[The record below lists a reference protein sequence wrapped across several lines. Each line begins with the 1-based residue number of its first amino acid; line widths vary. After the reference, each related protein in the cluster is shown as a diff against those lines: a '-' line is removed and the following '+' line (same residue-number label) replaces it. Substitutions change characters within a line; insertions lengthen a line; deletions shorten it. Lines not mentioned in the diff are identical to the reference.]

1 MTEQWEPE
9 QKQVRVRVKC
19 RTRKKEG
26 SRTIETHYFLGGKTM
41 KEVESVQQ
49 EDQANAN
56 T

>member
-1 MTEQWEPE
+1 MIEQWEPE
-9 QKQVRVRVKC
+9 QKEIRVRVKC

-26 SRTIETHYFLGGKTM
+26 SRTVETHYFQGGKTV
-41 KEVESVQQ
+41 KEIGSARK

>member
-1 MTEQWEPE
+1 MIEQWEPE
-9 QKQVRVRVKC
+9 QKEIRVRVKC

-26 SRTIETHYFLGGKTM
+26 SRTIETHYFAGGKIM
-41 KEVESVQQ
+41 KEVENVQQ